1 MPITKKHGSA
11 KSGLGAAIVNQ
22 KKKAAEKSRQ
32 DYLAGRA
39 PNNIGPASDGRS
51 VLEQNTLDEFIQQA
65 NLAQQDFEAERPSA
79 SLVEAEERQTIV
91 RAKPMVVGNAPPE
104 VARKVPIPR
113 RPDWSG
119 MSKEELEK
127 EEGISIVS
135 WRKLLATMEEEHGFV
150 MTPYEKNLDFWRQ
163 LWRTIEKSDIVV
175 QIVDARDPLF
185 YRNEDME
192 RYVKEVATHK
202 QAMLLINKSDFLE
215 PALRERWRHF
225 FTSQGT
231 NVLFFSAL
239 RELRRQDPSGAE
251 QQAHGSH
258 DDFALA
264 PHGPL
269 IDDPNVI
276 DCDQLIEKLK
286 TMLREVDN
294 SSDDHKPTVGFVGFP
309 NVGKSSVINALFG
322 SKKTSMSRQ
331 PGKTKHFQTLE
342 MSEQGLTLCDCPGLV
357 FPSVVATKAHLVVN
371 GTIPLD
377 QLNSFADSIELVVRK
392 MGAEKVARHYG
403 CEAEL
408 VKANKELR
416 TATDATE
423 ASRVILQALA
433 RARGHLLRSS
443 VPDENWSAKRILKDF
458 VTGALLCCEEPP
470 TSAKAPPAF
479 QPPARVDQSKG
490 TRTVLDGKSEGIS
503 TEVMK
508 KVASVPI
515 PDSDEDDLK
524 EEGALDGSD
533 LEDLTD
539 FLREMGSV
547 QEKPMTKRAQRMSRK
562 KAEKGSRKEM
572 ISVKGRAQ

>member
-11 KSGLGAAIVNQ
+11 KSGLGAAIQNQ

-32 DYLAGRA
+32 DYLAGRGVSKV
-39 PNNIGPASDGRS
+39 GPESDGRS

-65 NLAQQDFEAERPSA
+65 NLAQQGFEAERPDA
-79 SLVEAEERQTIV
+79 SLVESEERQTIV
-91 RAKPMVVGNAPPE
+91 RAKPMAVGNAPRE
-104 VARKVPIPR
+104 LAAKVPIPR

-127 EEGISIVS
+127 EEGCSIVA
-135 WRKLLATMEEEHGFV
+135 WRRQLATMEEEHGYV

-185 YRNEDME
+185 YRNEDLE
-192 RYVKEVATHK
+192 RYVKEVSAHK
-202 QAMLLINKSDFLE
+202 QRMLLINKSDFLE
-215 PALRERWRHF
+215 PDLRERWRQF

-239 RELRRQDPSGAE
+239 RELRRQDPLGAQ

-269 IDDPNVI
+269 IDDPGVI
-276 DCDQLIEKLK
+276 DSDQLVEKLK
-286 TMLREVDN
+286 ALLKDAEN

-342 MSEQGLTLCDCPGLV
+342 LPEQGITLCDCPGLV

-377 QLNSFADSIELVVRK
+377 QLNGFTDPIELVVRK
-392 MGAEKVARHYG
+392 MGAEKVAKHYG
-403 CEAEL
+403 CEGEL

-423 ASRVILQALA
+423 AARVILQALA

-470 TSAKAPPAF
+470 TRAKAPPAF
-479 QPPARVDQSKG
+479 QPPSRVDPSKG
-490 TRTVLDGKSEGIS
+490 TMTVGQSEDIS
-503 TEVMK
+503 TEVIK
-508 KVASVPI
+508 KAASVPI
-515 PDSDEDDLK
+515 PDSDDDLK
-524 EEGALDGSD
+524 DEDALDGSD
-533 LEDLTD
+533 LEDLTE
-539 FLREMGSV
+539 FLREVGSV
-547 QEKPMTKRAQRMSRK
+547 QEKPMTKRAQRMNRK
-562 KAEKGSRKEM
+562 KLEKGSRKEM
-572 ISVKGRAQ
+572 VSVKGRAQ